1 MRAVDG
7 DVEPADPGQRAARDD
22 DVVEGDVAGRRRS
35 AVPPRRIRPS
45 SAIRSSIVKSP
56 VDDLGEHLVELAGL
70 GLRQEADLA
79 EVDAEDRDVDL
90 GDGPSGA
97 QERAVAAED
106 DEGVGRREFADEG
119 LAGRPTGACQWS
131 MPRTWH
137 QPAARALSS
146 TAASIVGL

>member
-1 MRAVDG
+1 MSLRATWRRVVDRRAVAQD
-7 DVEPADPGQRAARDD
+7 PALERHPLVDR
-22 DVVEGDVAGRRRS
+22 EVA
-35 AVPPRRIRPS
+35 
-45 SAIRSSIVKSP
+45 
-56 VDDLGEHLVELAGL
+56 VDDLGEDGVELAGL

-90 GDGPSGA
+90 GDGADRA

-106 DEGVGRREFADEG
+106 DQGVGRRQLADERLLVARLG
-119 LAGRPTGACQWS
+119 LPVVD
-131 MPRTWH
+131 PRIWH